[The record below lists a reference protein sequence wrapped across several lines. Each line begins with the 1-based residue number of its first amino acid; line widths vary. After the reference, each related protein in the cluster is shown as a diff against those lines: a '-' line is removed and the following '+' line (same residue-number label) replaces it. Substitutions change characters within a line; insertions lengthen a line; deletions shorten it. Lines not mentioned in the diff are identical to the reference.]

1 MPKVKSCG
9 RASRTSSSG
18 GAPKRASPRDS
29 VRASSSAT
37 QGLPALLSR
46 KRGAWAGAGE
56 KHVVTSQDT
65 LSTSTAVQ
73 PSQQEALLSPQL
85 IETLVSRV
93 AAEVSHRYLW
103 RRTLKY
109 YSYPTIRPSG
119 SSSHWN
125 RQPVFFFDSGH
136 QPHSLYCGSREF
148 GRCLSCCDGPGSILL
163 RRTTTDTRSVF
174 SICEPARQCPCQ

>member
-1 MPKVKSCG
+1 MPKVKSHG

-37 QGLPALLSR
+37 QGLPALPSR

-65 LSTSTAVQ
+65 PSTSTAVQ
-73 PSQQEALLSPQL
+73 PSQQEALLFPQL

-93 AAEVSHRYLW
+93 VDEVS
-103 RRTLKY
+103 RRLSPAENPSSTLP
-109 YSYPTIRPSG
+109 SGPSG
-119 SSSHWN
+119 SSSN
-125 RQPVFFFDSGH
+125 
-136 QPHSLYCGSREF
+136 
-148 GRCLSCCDGPGSILL
+148 
-163 RRTTTDTRSVF
+163 
-174 SICEPARQCPCQ
+174 